1 MVLIIHCSPD
11 LTRVK
16 IMSTD
21 AEKETFKSKKYR
33 IRSKS
38 VKKGR
43 SLRNFVVAKLSCNKN
58 NIALPEDEWFLSLV
72 RK

>member
-1 MVLIIHCSPD
+1 MIFCSGFD
-11 LTRVK
+11 KSGIV
-16 IMSTD
+16 SND
-21 AEKETFKSKKYR
+21 AEKEIFKSKKYR

-43 SLRNFVVAKLSCNKN
+43 SLLNFVVAKLSCNKN
-58 NIALPEDEWFLSLV
+58 NIAIPEDEWFLSLV

>member
-1 MVLIIHCSPD
+1 MILIAFVPD

-21 AEKETFKSKKYR
+21 AEKEIFKSKKYR

-43 SLRNFVVAKLSCNKN
+43 SLRYFVVAKLSCNKN